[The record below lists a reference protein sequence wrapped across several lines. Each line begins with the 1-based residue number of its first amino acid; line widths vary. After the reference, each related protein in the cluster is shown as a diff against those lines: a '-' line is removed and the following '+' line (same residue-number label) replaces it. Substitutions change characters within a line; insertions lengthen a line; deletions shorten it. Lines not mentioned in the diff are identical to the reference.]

1 MTKRI
6 LIAGVGNI
14 FMGDDAFGVETAR
27 CLLTSQLPN
36 GVRVKDFGTRSFD
49 LAYSIMDGY
58 DAVILVDA
66 TPRGQTPG
74 MVYLIEP
81 ELDRLNPSD
90 AQPMNS
96 HSMDLGRALEM
107 AKSLGAHVG
116 QIYLVGCEPE
126 ILETEGGY
134 IGLSPKVQAA
144 VSVAVELI
152 QSLVSDIMQNLRPSL
167 VEV

>member
-1 MTKRI
+1 MDKRI

-27 CLLTSQLPN
+27 NLLTSHQPE

-49 LAYSIMDGY
+49 LAYSLMDGY

-81 ELDRLNPSD
+81 ELDALNPAD
-90 AQPMNS
+90 APVSS
-96 HSMDLGRALEM
+96 HSMDLVRALEM
-107 AKSLGAHVG
+107 AKSLGAHFG
-116 QIYLVGCEPE
+116 QLYLVGCEPE
-126 ILETEGGY
+126 ILETDDGR

-152 QSLVSDIMQNLRPSL
+152 QSLVADIRQNLRPSL

>member
-27 CLLTSQLPN
+27 CLMTAHLPE
-36 GVRVKDFGTRSFD
+36 GVRVKDFGIRSFD
-49 LAYSIMDGY
+49 LAYSLMDGY

-81 ELDRLNPSD
+81 GMDQLNPSD
-90 AQPMNS
+90 APMNS
-96 HSMDLGRALEM
+96 HSMDLMRALEL
-107 AKSLGAHVG
+107 AKSLGAHFG
-116 QIYLVGCEPE
+116 QLYLVGCEPE
-126 ILETEGGY
+126 ILETENGL

-144 VSVAVELI
+144 VPVATELI
-152 QSLVSDIMQNLRPSL
+152 QSLVADVLQNNKLSL
-167 VEV
+167 VED